1 MVRWY
6 AVCIATGMLNMLT
19 APALTVVFLGVVV
32 SLGTAVVWI
41 LWEYEQTMAKTIA
54 KPNRNRDRFR

>member
-1 MVRWY
+1 
-6 AVCIATGMLNMLT
+6 MLT

-54 KPNRNRDRFR
+54 KPNRNRFR